1 MKALVLAVLLVL
13 PQHALAQGNRPGLS
27 MSGDARMG
35 LGWTSR
41 DDTFGPAEK
50 GFRMTARARLH
61 FQFMGETDGGTRF
74 GVNFTAEPRTGRV
87 SGQSVFIGR

>member
-1 MKALVLAVLLVL
+1 
-13 PQHALAQGNRPGLS
+13 
-27 MSGDARMG
+27 
-35 LGWTSR
+35 
-41 DDTFGPAEK
+41 
-50 GFRMTARARLH
+50 MTARARLH